1 MTKAFDWSAPVET
14 LSGVGPRVAE
24 KLGRLGLETLEDLAF
39 HLPLRY
45 QDRTRSVPMGSLRP
59 GDEVVV
65 IGVIQHS
72 GVAYGRR
79 RSLLTRISDGTGA
92 LTIRLFHFS
101 AAQQRHLRKGR
112 WVMCF
117 GEVRPGPST
126 LEMVHPEY
134 RVRDH
139 EPVLD
144 PGSGLTPIYPTTEG
158 LGQGQLRR
166 LMDQAL
172 AGHLRD
178 LPDWIP
184 PGVLNGSL
192 RVSLAQALAY
202 LHHPPAD
209 ADMAKLRDGGT
220 PQQQRLAFEEL
231 LVHHLSLR
239 RARLRR
245 RTARAPRLNV
255 EHGHARALIRGLPFS
270 LTGAQRRVVAEI
282 GRDMSGEQ
290 PMLRLVQGDVGS
302 GKTVVAAVAAAAAAQ
317 AGWQTALMAPTEL
330 LSEQHFDNFCQWLSP
345 LGIRVIQLSG
355 KSSAARRRQAL
366 QQLQSGDAEVAIG
379 THALFQ
385 TDVAFHRLGLVVVDE
400 QHRFGVGQR
409 LALHDKGRGED
420 QAPHQ
425 LIMTATPI
433 PRTLAMTFY
442 ADLDVSSID
451 ELPPGRQPVETVAVR
466 DERRD
471 EVVQRVREACRS
483 GRQAYWV
490 CPFVEE
496 SDAIDASA
504 ATSMARDLSE
514 ALPEVEV
521 GLIHGRMKAADK
533 DAMMRRFRDGGVQ
546 LLVATTVIEVG
557 VDVPNA
563 SLMIIENAERLGLS
577 QLHQLRGRVGRGSQ
591 HSACVLMYKTPLGE
605 HARVRLA
612 AMRETNDG
620 FELAQR
626 DLELRGPG
634 EVLGTRQTG
643 LQRLRVADLA
653 RDRALLP
660 EVQSAGQIMLD
671 DYPDRIDPLI
681 RRWLSRHEEYA
692 HV

>member
-1 MTKAFDWSAPVET
+1 MTKVPERPVPVET

-24 KLGRLGLETLEDLAF
+24 KLNRLGLATVEDLAL

-45 QDRTRSVPMGSLRP
+45 QDRTRSTAMGSLRP

-65 IGVIQHS
+65 IGTIQHS

-79 RSLLTRISDGTGA
+79 RALLTRISDGTGA
-92 LTIRLFHFS
+92 LTVRLFHFS
-101 AAQQRHLRKGR
+101 TAQQRQLRKGR
-112 WVMCF
+112 WIMCF
-117 GEVRPGPST
+117 GEVRPGPAT

-134 RVRDH
+134 RVTDQ

-144 PGSGLTPIYPTTEG
+144 PDAGLTPIYPATEG
-158 LGQGQLRR
+158 IGQGQLRR
-166 LMDQAL
+166 LIDQVL
-172 AGHLRD
+172 ARHL
-178 LPDWIP
+178 PNVHDWIP
-184 PGVLNGSL
+184 EAVLDSAIRIPL
-192 RVSLAQALAY
+192 PAAISY

-209 ADMAKLRDGGT
+209 VDMGLLRDGGT
-220 PQQQRLAFEEL
+220 AQQQRLAFEEL

-245 RTARAPRLNV
+245 RTARAP
-255 EHGHARALIRGLPFS
+255 ALSMTDGCAPALVSSLPFT
-270 LTGAQRRVVAEI
+270 LTGAQQRVLKEI
-282 GRDMSGEQ
+282 GEDLAGEV

-302 GKTVVAAVAAAAAAQ
+302 GKTVVAAAAAAAA
-317 AGWQTALMAPTEL
+317 AESGWQTALMAPTEL
-330 LSEQHFDNFCQWLSP
+330 LSEQHSGNFEQWLGP

-355 KSSAARRRQAL
+355 KASAARRREAL
-366 QQLQSGDAEVAIG
+366 ALLQSGEAQVVVG

-385 TDVAFHRLGLVVVDE
+385 DDVIFHRLGLVVVDE

-409 LALHDKGRGED
+409 LALHDKGRDAD

-451 ELPPGRQPVETVAVR
+451 ELPPGRQPVETAAVR
-466 DERRD
+466 DDRRD
-471 EVVQRVREACRS
+471 EVIQRVRDACRS

-490 CPFVEE
+490 CPFVDE
-496 SDAIDASA
+496 SEAIDAQA
-504 ATSMARDLSE
+504 ATSMARDLAE

-521 GLIHGRMKAADK
+521 GLIHGRMKPADK
-533 DAMMRRFRDGGVQ
+533 DAMMRRFRDGVIQ

-563 SLMIIENAERLGLS
+563 SLMIIENTERLGLS
-577 QLHQLRGRVGRGSQ
+577 QLHQLRGRVGRGDQRSV
-591 HSACVLMYKTPLGE
+591 CVLMYRTPLGD

-660 EVQSAGQIMLD
+660 KVQSAGQVMLN
-671 DYPDRIDPLI
+671 DYPDHIDPLI
-681 RRWLSRHEEYA
+681 RRWLSRQEEFA

>member
-1 MTKAFDWSAPVET
+1 MNTVSDHPAPVQS

-24 KLGRLGLETLEDLAF
+24 KLDRLGLATVEDLAF

-45 QDRTRSVPMGSLRP
+45 QDRTRSVPMGTVRP
-59 GDEVVV
+59 GDEVVI
-65 IGVIQHS
+65 IGTIQQS
-72 GVAYGRR
+72 GITYGRR
-79 RSLLTRISDGTGA
+79 RSLLTRITDGTGA

-117 GEVRPGPST
+117 GEVRPGPAT

-134 RVRDH
+134 RVSDG

-144 PGSGLTPIYPTTEG
+144 PDGGLTPVYPATEG
-158 LGQGQLRR
+158 IGQGQLRR
-166 LMDQAL
+166 LIDQAL
-172 AGHLRD
+172 ANHVPGIR
-178 LPDWIP
+178 DWIP
-184 PGVLNGSL
+184 SAILDDPIRISL
-192 RVSLAQALAY
+192 PEAISF
-202 LHHPPAD
+202 LHHPPAGTD
-209 ADMAKLRDGGT
+209 VALLRDGAT

-231 LVHHLSLR
+231 LVHHLCLR

-245 RTARAPRLNV
+245 RTARAPAFSLD
-255 EHGHARALIRGLPFS
+255 GGCARALVAGLPFT
-270 LTGAQRRVVAEI
+270 LTGAQTRVLKEI
-282 GRDMSGEQ
+282 GEDLSREV

-302 GKTVVAAVAAAAAAQ
+302 GKTVVAAAAAAAA
-317 AGWQTALMAPTEL
+317 AESGWQTALMAPTEL
-330 LSEQHFDNFCQWLSP
+330 LSEQHFGNFKQWLAP
-345 LGIRVIQLSG
+345 LGIEVIQHSG
-355 KSSAARRRQAL
+355 KAGAARRREMLAL
-366 QQLQSGDAEVAIG
+366 MEAGDARVVVG

-385 TDVAFHRLGLVVVDE
+385 DDVAFHRLGLVIVDE

-409 LALHDKGRGED
+409 LALHDKGRGAD

-451 ELPPGRQPVETVAVR
+451 ELPPGRQPVETVAIR
-466 DERRD
+466 DDRRE
-471 EVVQRVREACRS
+471 EVVQRVRDACRS

-490 CPFVEE
+490 CPFVDE
-496 SDAIDASA
+496 SEAIDAQA

-514 ALPEVEV
+514 ALPEVKV
-521 GLIHGRMKAADK
+521 GLLHGRMKGSEK
-533 DAMMRRFRDGGVQ
+533 DAMMRRFRDGGIQ
-546 LLVATTVIEVG
+546 LLVATTVVEVG

-563 SLMIIENAERLGLS
+563 SLMIIENTERLGLS
-577 QLHQLRGRVGRGSQ
+577 QLHQLRGRVGRGDQ
-591 HSACVLMYKTPLGE
+591 HSVCVMMYRTPLGD

-660 EVQSAGQIMLD
+660 KVQSAGRIMLND
-671 DYPDRIDPLI
+671 HPDHIDPLI
-681 RRWLSRHEEYA
+681 RRWLSRYEEFA

>member
-1 MTKAFDWSAPVET
+1 MTKVAEPPPSVQV

-24 KLGRLGLETLEDLAF
+24 KLNRLGLATVEDLAF

-45 QDRTRSVPMGSLRP
+45 QDRTRSTPMGSVRP

-65 IGVIQHS
+65 IGTIRQS

-79 RSLLTRISDGTGA
+79 RSLLTRITDGTGA
-92 LTIRLFHFS
+92 LTVRLFHFS
-101 AAQQRHLRKGR
+101 ASQQNQLRKGR
-112 WVMCF
+112 WVTCF
-117 GEVRPGPST
+117 GEVRPGPAT
-126 LEMVHPEY
+126 MEMVHPEY
-134 RVRDH
+134 RVFDH

-144 PGSGLTPIYPTTEG
+144 PEAGLTPVYPATEG
-158 LGQGQLRR
+158 IGQGQLRR
-166 LMDQAL
+166 LIDQVLARHLPAL
-172 AGHLRD
+172 HDWLPVEVLDAALRIT
-178 LPDWIP
+178 LSEAI
-184 PGVLNGSL
+184 
-192 RVSLAQALAY
+192 AF

-209 ADMAKLRDGGT
+209 TDLELLRDGGT

-245 RTARAPRLNV
+245 RTARAPALAMD
-255 EHGHARALIRGLPFS
+255 GGYARALVSGLPFR
-270 LTGAQRRVVAEI
+270 LTGAQQRVLGEI
-282 GRDMSGEQ
+282 GDDLAREV

-317 AGWQTALMAPTEL
+317 SGWQTTLMAPTEL
-330 LSEQHFDNFCQWLSP
+330 LSEQHFASFEQWLAP

-355 KSSAARRRQAL
+355 KASAARRREAL
-366 QQLQSGDAEVAIG
+366 ALLRSGEAQVVIG

-385 TDVAFHRLGLVVVDE
+385 DDVAFHRLGLVVVDE

-409 LALHDKGRGED
+409 LALHDKGRGAD

-451 ELPPGRQPVETVAVR
+451 ELPPGRQPVETVVVR

-471 EVVQRVREACRS
+471 EVVQRVRDACRS

-496 SDAIDASA
+496 SEAIDAQA
-504 ATSMARDLSE
+504 ATSMARDLSA

-521 GLIHGRMKAADK
+521 DLIHGRMKPADK
-533 DAMMRRFRDGGVQ
+533 DAAMRRFRDGGVQ

-577 QLHQLRGRVGRGSQ
+577 QLHQLRGRVGRGDQ
-591 HSACVLMYKTPLGE
+591 HSACVLMYKTPLGD

-660 EVQSAGQIMLD
+660 TVQSAGRVMLS
-671 DYPDRIDPLI
+671 DYPDHIDPLI